1 MRFVR
6 LLSAS
11 LLSLLL
17 VACGGGGSLE
27 EGGDTG
33 GDGSSSGSYSITV
46 TVVDSEGNE
55 ITPENPLSKENSA
68 TAVANVSATSG
79 SVSGVA
85 IEFSLQELGGYT
97 LGQLQ
102 QTSAQTN
109 ADGVAEVDITPGQV
123 SGAGRITA
131 TYTSASGD
139 EVTARADFTTRGD
152 DVVITEETANVD
164 VLLLS
169 GCNTGWDNERDNV
182 MLDPRD
188 PNTGCNI
195 VNSISSNEVGEIYV
209 EVTSI
214 QSGDGVGSAIVNAQT
229 SVGTVLPSSG
239 TALTDSFGRALL
251 RLQPG
256 NQGGA
261 GTITAEALGVT
272 DTTNF
277 AVGVVNLE
285 LTVDNGL
292 ATDNNNNVIPLKA
305 GGSTV
310 IEVQLRDEE
319 GNLFQTPTDV
329 EFSSTCA
336 ASGQSTLDDKVKS
349 RAGIATATYRANGC
363 NIEDNV
369 TVTVETGGKNYT
381 ATTIIP
387 VEASPVQSIQF
398 MDVSEAFISLPPGE
412 GGVPTQSVVRFKLL
426 DEDGNPVAQDRI
438 DFRLTDGTGEATL
451 TQVTS
456 NTDNNGVVQ
465 TTVTSGVVPGALVVK
480 ACYVPKADVA
490 ALPEGDDLT
499 CWVDEYQACQAADAP
514 SSCPE
519 GELQLIPLSEQ
530 ISSVSSLLTLS
541 SGVTDQNSFDL
552 STDIINSNSLYYNE
566 VISNLTVF
574 FGDQFNQLSG
584 DGVEATVLAEAGATG
599 LIDGTQ
605 FNPTFKCQ
613 TTDAACTIQW
623 RSQGDRP
630 FWDYKWGNRIGDID
644 GDSSTT
650 EGINPKTGVQN
661 CDPYFGAAAPCI
673 NGMVR
678 AKNDPN
684 GIVMGGRVTVM
695 AVAKGQENF
704 VDEESSGGVTRRNG
718 LFDIGEYYQE
728 YDLSEAFIDHNEN
741 GTFDK
746 ANCDPAPGPTDPCS
760 ELISRG
766 GHNETWRDLDNDGIF
781 DEADGKYNGLLCSQE
796 AEAAGECTRE
806 LIEVRSSVELVM
818 SGDVPYVRFAIDS
831 NSCTTDAQRVLESTN
846 VAGKCDIE
854 LVNVSTE
861 AGGGLASQAID
872 IYYSDEFGNPLPAGT
887 EVEISTSNGSLDIL
901 ENSAVI
907 GNTNR
912 DTPIRSRVLISR
924 ESEGNQKNT
933 GALVITFTIPSPFD
947 DGDAKVVSASMTVVD
962 DQ

>member
-55 ITPENPLSKENSA
+55 ITDENPLSRDNEAK
-68 TAVANVSATSG
+68 AVATLSATSG
-79 SVSGVA
+79 SVAGKRIV
-85 IEFSLQELGGYT
+85 FSLADELGELKVVKVETGEDGIAET
-97 LGQLQ
+97 DVLAGQQ
-102 QTSAQTN
+102 K
-109 ADGVAEVDITPGQV
+109 
-123 SGAGRITA
+123 GAGEIIA
-131 TYTSASGD
+131 TYTLSNGD
-139 EVTARADFTTRGD
+139 EVSAKDSFTTQGD
-152 DVVITEETANVD
+152 DVVVTEETADVD
-164 VLLLS
+164 VLLLT
-169 GCNTGWDNERDNV
+169 GCNAGWDDDRDNV

-214 QSGDGVGSAIVNAQT
+214 QSGNGVESAIVNAQT

-277 AVGVVNLE
+277 AVGAVNLQ

-310 IEVQLRDEE
+310 IEVQLRDNE
-319 GNLFQTPTDV
+319 GNLFQSPTDV

-363 NIEDNV
+363 NINDNV
-369 TVTVETGGKNYT
+369 TVTIETGGKNYT
-381 ATTIIP
+381 ASTIIP

-398 MDVSEAFISLPPGE
+398 MDVSEQFIALPPGE

-438 DFRLTDGTGEATL
+438 DFRLSDGAGKAML
-451 TQVTS
+451 TQLTGNTS
-456 NTDNNGVVQ
+456 NNGEVQ
-465 TTVTSGVVPGALVVK
+465 TTVTSGVVPGSLVVK

-499 CWVDEYQACQAADAP
+499 CWVDEYEACQAVDAP

-519 GELQLIPLSEQ
+519 GELNLIPLSEQ

-552 STDIINSNSLYYNE
+552 STDVINSNSLYYNG
-566 VISNLTVF
+566 VTSNLTVF

-584 DGVEATVLAEAGATG
+584 DGVEATVLTEAGVTG
-599 LIDGTQ
+599 VIDGTQ

-644 GDSSTT
+644 GNPSTT
-650 EGINPKTGVQN
+650 EGINPKTGEQN

-673 NGMVR
+673 NGMIR

-684 GIVMGGRVTVM
+684 GIVMGGRVTVT

-728 YDLSEAFIDHNEN
+728 YDLTEAFIDHNEN

-760 ELISRG
+760 ELLSRG

-806 LIEVRSSVELVM
+806 LIEVRSSIEMVM
-818 SGDVPYVRFAIDS
+818 SGDEPYVRFTVDS
-831 NSCTTDAQRVLESTN
+831 GNCTTDPQRVLESTN
-846 VAGKCDIE
+846 VSGKCDIV
-854 LVNVSTE
+854 LVNVST
-861 AGGGLASQAID
+861 GDNGGLASQAID
-872 IYYSDEFGNPLPAGT
+872 IYYSDEFGNPLPVGT
-887 EVEISTSNGSLDIL
+887 EIELSASNGVLDVL
-901 ENSAVI
+901 EHTSVVGNS
-907 GNTNR
+907 NT
-912 DTPIRSRVLISR
+912 DKPMHSKVLISR
-924 ESEGNQKNT
+924 EQEGNQIFSGSLN
-933 GALVITFTIPSPFD
+933 ITFTIPSGQD
-947 DGDAKVVSASMTVVD
+947 DVDNKVVVASMNVID

>member
-55 ITPENPLSKENSA
+55 ITDENPLSRDNAAK
-68 TAVANVSATSG
+68 AVATLSATSG
-79 SVSGVA
+79 SVSGQR
-85 IEFSLQELGGYT
+85 IEFSLDDEIGELKVVKVET
-97 LGQLQ
+97 DE
-102 QTSAQTN
+102 
-109 ADGVAEVDITPGQV
+109 DGVAETDVFAGQQK
-123 SGAGRITA
+123 GAGLIIA
-131 TYTSASGD
+131 TYAPGNISASD
-139 EVTARADFTTRGD
+139 SFTTQGD
-152 DVVITEETANVD
+152 DVVVTEETADVD
-164 VLLLS
+164 VLLLA
-169 GCNTGWDNERDNV
+169 GCNAGWDDDRDNV

-229 SVGTVLPSSG
+229 SVGTILPSSG

-277 AVGVVNLE
+277 AVGAVNLQ

-292 ATDNNNNVIPLKA
+292 AMDNNNNVIPLKA

-310 IEVQLRDEE
+310 IEVQLRDNE
-319 GNLFQTPTDV
+319 GNLFQSPTDV

-363 NIEDNV
+363 NINDNV
-369 TVTVETGGKNYT
+369 TVTIETGGKNYT
-381 ATTIIP
+381 ASTIIP

-398 MDVSEAFISLPPGE
+398 MDVSEQFIALPPGE

-438 DFRLTDGTGEATL
+438 DFRLSDGAGKAML
-451 TQVTS
+451 TQLTGNTS
-456 NTDNNGVVQ
+456 NNGEVQ
-465 TTVTSGVVPGALVVK
+465 TTVTSGVVPGSLVVK

-499 CWVDEYQACQAADAP
+499 CWVDEYEACQAVDAP

-519 GELQLIPLSEQ
+519 GELNLIPLSEQ

-552 STDIINSNSLYYNE
+552 STDVINSNSLYYNG
-566 VISNLTVF
+566 VTSNLTVF

-584 DGVEATVLAEAGATG
+584 DGVEATVLTEAGVTG
-599 LIDGTQ
+599 VIDGTQ

-644 GDSSTT
+644 GNPSTT
-650 EGINPKTGVQN
+650 EGINPKTGEQN

-673 NGMVR
+673 NGMIR

-684 GIVMGGRVTVM
+684 GIVMGGRVTVT

-728 YDLSEAFIDHNEN
+728 YDLTEAFIDHNEN

-760 ELISRG
+760 ELLSRG

-806 LIEVRSSVELVM
+806 LIEVRSSIEMVM
-818 SGDVPYVRFAIDS
+818 SGDEPYVRFTVDS
-831 NSCTTDAQRVLESTN
+831 GNCTTDPQRVLESTN
-846 VAGKCDIE
+846 VSGKCDIV
-854 LVNVSTE
+854 LVNVST
-861 AGGGLASQAID
+861 GDNGGLASQAID
-872 IYYSDEFGNPLPAGT
+872 IYYSDEFGNPLPVGT
-887 EVEISTSNGSLDIL
+887 EIELSASNGVLDVL
-901 ENSAVI
+901 EHTSVVGNS
-907 GNTNR
+907 NT
-912 DTPIRSRVLISR
+912 DKPMHSKVLISR
-924 ESEGNQKNT
+924 EQEGNQIFSGSLN
-933 GALVITFTIPSPFD
+933 ITFTIPSGQD
-947 DGDAKVVSASMTVVD
+947 DVDNKVVVASMNVID

>member
-55 ITPENPLSKENSA
+55 ITDENPLSRDNEAK
-68 TAVANVSATSG
+68 AVATLSATSG
-79 SVSGVA
+79 SVAGKRIV
-85 IEFSLQELGGYT
+85 FSLADELGELKVVKVETDEDGIAET
-97 LGQLQ
+97 DVLAGQQ
-102 QTSAQTN
+102 K
-109 ADGVAEVDITPGQV
+109 
-123 SGAGRITA
+123 GAGEIIA
-131 TYTSASGD
+131 TYTLSNGD
-139 EVTARADFTTRGD
+139 EVSAKDSFTTQGD
-152 DVVITEETANVD
+152 DVVVTEETADVD
-164 VLLLS
+164 VLLLT
-169 GCNTGWDNERDNV
+169 GCNAGWDDDRDNV

-214 QSGDGVGSAIVNAQT
+214 QSGNGVESAIVNAQT

-277 AVGVVNLE
+277 AVGAVNLQ

-310 IEVQLRDEE
+310 IEVQLRDNE
-319 GNLFQTPTDV
+319 GNLFQSPTDV

-363 NIEDNV
+363 NINDNV
-369 TVTVETGGKNYT
+369 TVTIETGGKNYT
-381 ATTIIP
+381 ASTIIP

-398 MDVSEAFISLPPGE
+398 MDVSEQFIALPPGE

-438 DFRLTDGTGEATL
+438 DFRLSDGAGKAML
-451 TQVTS
+451 TQLTGNTS
-456 NTDNNGVVQ
+456 NNGEVQ
-465 TTVTSGVVPGALVVK
+465 TTVTSGVVPGSLVVK

-499 CWVDEYQACQAADAP
+499 CWVDEYEACQAVDAP

-519 GELQLIPLSEQ
+519 GELNLIPLSEQ

-552 STDIINSNSLYYNE
+552 STDVINSNSLYYNG
-566 VISNLTVF
+566 VTSNLTVF

-584 DGVEATVLAEAGATG
+584 DGVEATVLTEAGVTG
-599 LIDGTQ
+599 VIDGTQ

-644 GDSSTT
+644 GNPSTT
-650 EGINPKTGVQN
+650 EGINPKTGEQN

-673 NGMVR
+673 NGMIR

-684 GIVMGGRVTVM
+684 GIVMGGRVTVT

-704 VDEESSGGVTRRNG
+704 VDEESSDGVTRRNG

-728 YDLSEAFIDHNEN
+728 YDLTEAFIDHNEN

-760 ELISRG
+760 ELLSRG

-806 LIEVRSSVELVM
+806 LIEVRSSIEMVM
-818 SGDVPYVRFAIDS
+818 SGDEPYVRFTVDS
-831 NSCTTDAQRVLESTN
+831 GNCTTDPQRVLESTN
-846 VAGKCDIE
+846 VSGKCDIV
-854 LVNVSTE
+854 LVNVST
-861 AGGGLASQAID
+861 GDNGGLASQAID
-872 IYYSDEFGNPLPAGT
+872 IYYSDEFGNPLPVGT
-887 EVEISTSNGSLDIL
+887 EIELSASNGVLDVL
-901 ENSAVI
+901 EHTSVVGNS
-907 GNTNR
+907 NT
-912 DTPIRSRVLISR
+912 DKPMHSKVLISR
-924 ESEGNQKNT
+924 EQEGNQIFSGSLN
-933 GALVITFTIPSPFD
+933 ITFTIPSGQD
-947 DGDAKVVSASMTVVD
+947 DVDNKVVVASMNVID